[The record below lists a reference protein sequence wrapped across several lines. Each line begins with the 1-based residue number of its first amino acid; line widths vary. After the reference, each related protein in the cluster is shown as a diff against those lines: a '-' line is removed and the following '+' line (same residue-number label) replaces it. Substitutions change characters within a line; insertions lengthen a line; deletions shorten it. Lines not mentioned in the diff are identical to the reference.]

1 MTRFKI
7 AAGLVLAL
15 LLVPLSSHAQ
25 ETSGCTYNRTIYPE
39 GTEVCRDGALQRCS
53 GGAWGDI
60 GLCDH
65 EPPPPAPIAG
75 GGDVVIGDEPEEAR

>member
-1 MTRFKI
+1 MTRCTAT
-7 AAGLVLAL
+7 AALAL
-15 LLVPLSSHAQ
+15 AFLFVPLSSHAQ

-39 GTEVCRDGALQRCS
+39 GTQVCRDGALQRCN

-75 GGDVVIGDEPEEAR
+75 GGDVVVGDEPEEAR